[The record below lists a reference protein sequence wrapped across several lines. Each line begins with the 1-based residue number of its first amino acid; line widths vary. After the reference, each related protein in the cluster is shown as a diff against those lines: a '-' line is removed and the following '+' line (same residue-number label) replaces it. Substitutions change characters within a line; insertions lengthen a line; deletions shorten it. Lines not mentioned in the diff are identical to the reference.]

1 MGFLS
6 GLGKFIKDGGF
17 FGLGEGYDSKNH
29 GGKPYDFSD
38 LKNTTDKIVGIKNNV
53 NEICGKSGV
62 PGIGNTN
69 NLLEGK

>member
-6 GLGKFIKDGGF
+6 NLGKFIKDGGL
-17 FGLGEGYDSKNH
+17 FGLGDGYDSKEH
-29 GGKPYDFSD
+29 GGKPYGFSD

-69 NLLEGK
+69 NLLKGK